1 MTSPLVSFCV
11 PTYGRARYLRS
22 LLGTLADHLPA
33 FPYPYE
39 VVVSDNASP
48 DETPEVLA
56 EFSDRLPMRV
66 FRQPENIG
74 GNANWHFVM
83 GEARGTYVVYV
94 ADDDAIIADRVAQA
108 VAAMEANPRVAVAY
122 APWLLFDLVAD
133 QPLGNFYSQDRDILV
148 ARDDHRGLLDAL
160 LRHGAFPE
168 VYICR
173 RDVLGRVKPRVS
185 EQAFYAF
192 VHAAEFLQHGDVLMM
207 KDPFYVSITRYFADE
222 QRTQAGLGEA
232 EHAWDRYRGGLEYVL
247 GRASAGMSESERVG
261 WCLRIQDLIAER
273 IAVAV
278 RLRAAAGRDA
288 VDTYYLAYRL
298 KAMGRQSL
306 LHVPLDVLRS
316 GAAIDFL
323 LRDEQMNRSVRQ
335 LLVQG
340 GFDASVREYVTA
352 RAKVPVTFVDQPLP
366 AEQLGAMR
374 DTLVLSRADVPVADP
389 DALARLE
396 AANVRVVSERELMG
410 KFVA

>member
-1 MTSPLVSFCV
+1 MSSPIVSFCV
-11 PTYGRARYLRS
+11 PTYARARYLRS
-22 LLGTLADHLPA
+22 LLGMLAQHLPA

-48 DETPEVLA
+48 DDTQQVLA
-56 EFSDRLPMRV
+56 EFADLLPLRT
-66 FRQPENIG
+66 FRQPENVG
-74 GNANWHFVM
+74 GSANWHFVM
-83 GEARGTYVVYV
+83 GEARGRYVVYV
-94 ADDDAIIADRVAQA
+94 ADDDAIIAERVAQA
-108 VAAMEANPRVAVAY
+108 IDAMEANPQVGVAY

-133 QPLGNFYSQDRDILV
+133 QSLGPFYTQDRDLRIT
-148 ARDDHRGLLDAL
+148 REDYRGLLDAL

-168 VYICR
+168 VYVCR
-173 RDVLGRVKPRVS
+173 RELLAQVMPRVS

-192 VHAAEFLQHGDVLMM
+192 VHAAEFLQRGDVLML

-222 QRTQAGLGEA
+222 QRSQAGLGEA
-232 EHAWDRYRGGLEYVL
+232 EYAWDRYRGGLEYVL
-247 GRASAGMSESERVG
+247 GRAAAGMTEAERIG

-278 RLRAAAGRDA
+278 RLRANAGRDA

-298 KAMGRQSL
+298 KAMGRLGL
-306 LHVPLDVLRS
+306 LHAPLDVLRS

-323 LRDEQMNRSVRQ
+323 LRDEELNRSVRR
-335 LLVQG
+335 LVVQG
-340 GFDASVREYVTA
+340 GFDDSVREYVSA
-352 RAKVPVTFVDQPLP
+352 RARVPVTFVDQPMP
-366 AEQLGAMR
+366 AEALGALR
-374 DTLVLSRADVPVADP
+374 DTLVLSRADVPAIDA

-396 AANVRVVSERELMG
+396 AANVRLVSERELMG